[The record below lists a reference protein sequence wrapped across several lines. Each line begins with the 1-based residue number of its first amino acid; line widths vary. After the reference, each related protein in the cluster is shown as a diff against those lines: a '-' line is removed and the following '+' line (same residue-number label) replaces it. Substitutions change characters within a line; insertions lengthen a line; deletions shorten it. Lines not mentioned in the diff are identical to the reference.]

1 MKLNPPTCID
11 ILTYNFIGSIASC
24 QYVLVTFDAVYVYVV
39 KEKPIFIDD
48 DILLG
53 YSEAVVACYSAA
65 CRVSENVFI
74 FFPLLLII
82 ATEFSIT
89 VLKARELGDES
100 GES

>member
-1 MKLNPPTCID
+1 
-11 ILTYNFIGSIASC
+11 
-24 QYVLVTFDAVYVYVV
+24 VLVTFDAVYVYVV

-74 FFPLLLII
+74 FFPPSSYHRNRILYHR
-82 ATEFSIT
+82 A
-89 VLKARELGDES
+89 ES
-100 GES
+100 